1 MHASA
6 LVNYSTAVS
15 YDRKI
20 FMTLATGRP
29 SREEKA
35 EACKNDIFKV
45 VLKGVYFA
53 FGPGACFIN
62 LFSVINAIS

>member
-1 MHASA
+1 
-6 LVNYSTAVS
+6 
-15 YDRKI
+15 
-20 FMTLATGRP
+20 MTLATGRP

-45 VLKGVYFA
+45 VLKGLYFA

-62 LFSVINAIS
+62 LLSVINAIS